1 MKEVKIEKKGK
12 SFFLMG
18 KSYFM
23 PVTHVVVMFSLSL
36 KKDFLTQL
44 NIEWYSCPSCFFQ
57 SDSFYMGFYVSG
69 LQT

>member
-36 KKDFLTQL
+36 KKDFLTKL
-44 NIEWYSCPSCFFQ
+44 NLEWYTCP
-57 SDSFYMGFYVSG
+57 
-69 LQT
+69 